1 MLASAQTSLADSCKL
16 KRVIEESNMSNESVE
31 TGWQRF
37 LQRLKQLWGKSR
49 KSDLPAAATSTA
61 IPEGAGV
68 TCTTTAAPALKPGA
82 A

>member
-1 MLASAQTSLADSCKL
+1 
-16 KRVIEESNMSNESVE
+16 MSNEVVE

-49 KSDLPAAATSTA
+49 ASDLPATAASKA
-61 IPEGAGV
+61 IPEGTGV
-68 TCTTTAAPALKPGA
+68 TCTTAPALKSGA